1 MIREALPPVRT
12 STNTPAARHAAAGL
26 VPYTGTWDRS
36 RTAHLVRRTSFGAI
50 KREVD
55 QALADGS
62 AGAAVDR
69 ILAQAAAEALPDP
82 PEWYSGNSSADTM
95 ERIYDIQRRWFE
107 AMRTKGLREK
117 MTLFWQNHFVTEY
130 PALIQKSPAS
140 VPHLCYD
147 YLTLLR
153 RHALGNFRTMI
164 HAVGTNPAMLVY
176 LDGYVNESGH
186 ANENYGRELLEL
198 FTMSQFDAD
207 GAPNYTES
215 DIKEVARA
223 LTGWVVTSRGTSSF
237 DPARHDT
244 GAKSFLGRSGLFGY
258 DDVVDVL
265 FETRRRQIATF
276 ICRKLYCFFVHAV
289 PDEEI
294 VAELADE
301 FVAQDFEIAPLLKRL
316 LGSAHFFDATFVA
329 ARIKSPV
336 EFLIGFLREAEVTP
350 TSELLENV
358 RENLVKLNQDVLNP
372 PNVAGWP
379 GLNPPGSDGQPGHR
393 SWLTT
398 STMPDRWAIIE
409 RLIYG
414 DGGASFDPVHLV
426 DKISDPANPYRLP
439 TDLAQTF
446 LAVPL
451 EHAGIREVDEP
462 LPGSDKVPPPASFAN
477 GPEYSIN
484 LTKILLGN
492 VHHYEWPYFTNE
504 QEARERGAWA
514 LLQAFTTYL
523 IQLPEY
529 QLT

>member
-1 MIREALPPVRT
+1 MNRVALPSVRT
-12 STNTPAARHAAAGL
+12 GPAVQAGTPANSGL
-26 VPYTGTWDRS
+26 APYNGAWDR
-36 RTAHLVRRTSFGAI
+36 RRAAHLVRRTSFGAI

-55 QALADGS
+55 QVLADGS
-62 AGAAVDR
+62 AQAALAR
-69 ILAQAAAEALPDP
+69 LLAQAAAEPLPDP
-82 PEWYSGNSSADTM
+82 PEWYAGNSSANAM

-130 PALIQKSPAS
+130 PALIQKAPAS
-140 VPHLCYD
+140 VPDLCYD

-153 RHALGNFRTMI
+153 RHALGNFKGMV

-176 LDGYVNESGH
+176 LDGYVNEAGR
-186 ANENYGRELLEL
+186 ANENYSRELLEL

-207 GAPNYTES
+207 GAPNYDEG
-215 DIKEVARA
+215 DVKEIARA
-223 LTGWVVTSRGTSSF
+223 LTGWVVTSRGTASF
-237 DPARHDT
+237 DPERHD
-244 GAKSFLGRSGLFGY
+244 GGVKSFLGRSGAYGY
-258 DDVVDVL
+258 DDVIDVL
-265 FETRRRQIATF
+265 FETRGRQIATF
-276 ICRKLYCFFVHAV
+276 VCRKLYCFFVHAV
-289 PDEEI
+289 PDEVV

-301 FVAQDFEIAPLLKRL
+301 LVAEDFEIAPVLGRL
-316 LGSAHFFDATFVA
+316 LASTHFFDETFVA

-336 EFLIGFLREAEVTP
+336 ELLIGFLREAELTP
-350 TSELLENV
+350 TSDLLENL
-358 RENLVKLNQDVLNP
+358 RKSLVKLNQDVLNP

-393 SWLTT
+393 AWLTT
-398 STMPDRWAIIE
+398 STLPDRWALLE
-409 RLIYG
+409 KLIYG
-414 DGGASFDPVHLV
+414 DAGAAFDPAQLV
-426 DKISDPANPYRLP
+426 GKISDPGNPYRLP
-439 TDLAQTF
+439 TDLAETF

-451 EHAGIREVDEP
+451 EHAGIREIEEP
-462 LPGSDKVPPPASFAN
+462 LPGSTKVPPPRSFEE
-477 GPEYSIN
+477 GPAYSIN

-504 QEARERGAWA
+504 QEARQSGAWA

>member
-1 MIREALPPVRT
+1 MNRDPLPSVRT
-12 STNTPAARHAAAGL
+12 GPQTQAGAQSSLSLTPYVGA
-26 VPYTGTWDRS
+26 WDRK
-36 RTAHLVRRTSFGAI
+36 RAAHLVRRTSFGAI

-55 QALADGS
+55 HALADGS
-62 AGAAVDR
+62 AAAA
-69 ILAQAAAEALPDP
+69 LARLLTRAAAEPLPDP
-82 PEWYSGNSSADTM
+82 PEWYSGNSSANTM
-95 ERIYDIQRRWFE
+95 DRIYDIQHRWFE
-107 AMRTKGLREK
+107 AMRTMGLREK

-130 PALIQKSPAS
+130 PALIQKNRAS

-153 RHALGNFRTMI
+153 RHALGNFRTMVHSI
-164 HAVGTNPAMLVY
+164 GTNPAMLVY

-207 GAPNYTES
+207 GNPNYDEG
-215 DIKEVARA
+215 DIKEIARA
-223 LTGWVVTSRGTSSF
+223 LTGWVVSSSGTASF
-237 DPARHDT
+237 DSARHDA
-244 GAKSFLGRSGLFGY
+244 GVKSFLGRTGSFGY

-265 FETRRRQIATF
+265 FEERGRQIATYV
-276 ICRKLYCFFVHAV
+276 CRKLYCYFVHAV
-289 PDEEI
+289 PDEAV

-301 FVAQDFEIAPLLKRL
+301 LVAQDFEIAPVLSRL
-316 LGSAHFFDATFVA
+316 LASTHFFDETFVA

-350 TSELLENV
+350 TSDLLENL
-358 RENLVKLNQDVLNP
+358 RESLVKLNQDVLNP

-393 SWLTT
+393 AWLTT
-398 STMPDRWAIIE
+398 STLPDRWALLE
-409 RLIYG
+409 RMIYG
-414 DGGASFDPVHLV
+414 EDGAAFDPVQLV
-426 DKISDPANPYRLP
+426 SKISDPGNPYRLP
-439 TDLAQTF
+439 TDLAETF

-451 EHAGIREVDEP
+451 EHAGIREVEEP
-462 LPGSDKVPPPASFAN
+462 LPGSDKVAPPASFAD
-477 GPEYSIN
+477 GPAYSIN

-504 QEARERGAWA
+504 QEARQRGAWA
-514 LLQAFTTYL
+514 LLQAYTTYL